1 MLKLML
7 LLLNDLAA
15 VCFYVIN
22 YLFKTTL
29 IVQHSLF
36 RCKKKK
42 KKHFNETPPAVTYL
56 NSARSDG
63 DF

>member
-29 IVQHSLF
+29 IVQDSLF

-42 KKHFNETPPAVTYL
+42 NTSMKLHRL
-56 NSARSDG
+56 LHI
-63 DF
+63 

>member
-29 IVQHSLF
+29 IVQDSLF
-36 RCKKKK
+36 RCKKK